1 MKSLIKYLLVITCM
15 IIGFILF
22 DDAKAAFNGNSSG
35 YAWSESSGFI
45 SFNTT
50 TKYGV
55 ETGSTLLD
63 GYAWGEKVGFIS
75 LTRDSGTPSYGVLG
89 TLVGTTLKLSGD
101 AWGPKTGYVR
111 FAVSGSDYSN

>member
-1 MKSLIKYLLVITCM
+1 MIKKILIITLI
-15 IIGFILF
+15 IIGLNVSGTE
-22 DDAKAAFNGNSSG
+22 AAFNGNSSG